1 LKEWYDE
8 NLRDRDINEN
18 MDQESYKF
26 LKQNFEK
33 FDANI
38 ENDGTKQIIKDE
50 IIMFLY
56 NKRNMIIKNSEEH
69 CEDLLEC

>member
-18 MDQESYKF
+18 MDQESYNF
-26 LKQNFEK
+26 LKKNFEK

-38 ENDGTKQIIKDE
+38 ENDETKQIIKDE

-56 NKRNMIIKNSEEH
+56 NKRNMIIKNSEEQ
-69 CEDLLEC
+69 CEELLDY